1 MGNKI
6 TNMIK
11 NSRGEGCTPNS
22 IRKAISASLVAVL
35 IAGSFYAGQFFSPA
49 VSYAANIN
57 GPTVVGVDTSI
68 GAGNTCTIQVKGTY
82 EILASATAG
91 SNGNAPTGDG
101 GRGGTGQSV
110 RFTLNL
116 NVGDILTIQQNA
128 GGAGA
133 EGGRKRKGSYTAIGG
148 NGGDGGNGVT
158 VLNNNDFLLS
168 VQGGSGGGGDGDQ
181 VSSGASA
188 AGGRGGT
195 GGYSAGGTCLASPG
209 SGGAGG
215 HAGIPP
221 GSGENG
227 SNGTGLYI
235 DTSKVS
241 TFNMANGAYTG
252 AWYCVLTLRSEYK
265 NDIVAFQPISLSVK
279 YGTTY
284 EQVRAKL
291 PTVIKANCTQGLFE
305 IPVTWKCETFDQ
317 TLPGIYTFEGT
328 LGTLPGDVKNP
339 LLIYPIGTVTLVN
352 VGAEQTFDKLQQIE
366 VPKIICIAGKP
377 YDDYIPA
384 YDDMVSASVD
394 GVTIINESNND
405 RIIHI
410 RALFNTPGTRVL
422 TVQGNPFIFKVVTE
436 PDSSNVIVTFN

>member
-1 MGNKI
+1 MESKI
-6 TNMIK
+6 TDKKKICK
-11 NSRGEGCTPNS
+11 GGRHTTVF
-22 IRKAISASLVAVL
+22 IRKTMSAFLVAVL
-35 IAGSFYAGQFFSPA
+35 IAGSFYAGQFFSPD

-82 EILASATAG
+82 EILASATVG
-91 SNGNAPTGDG
+91 VNGNAPTGDG
-101 GRGGTGQSV
+101 GTGGTGQSV

-116 NVGDILTIQQNA
+116 NAGDILTIQQNP

-133 EGGRKRKGSYTAIGG
+133 EGGSSRKGSYVAYGGDGG
-148 NGGDGGNGVT
+148 NGGNGVT
-158 VLNNNDFLLS
+158 VLNNSDFLLS
-168 VQGGSGGGGDGDQ
+168 VQGGSGGGGDGDS

-188 AGGRGGT
+188 AGGKGGT
-195 GGYSAGGTCLASPG
+195 GGYSAGGTCITSPG

-215 HAGIPP
+215 HAGLPP
-221 GSGENG
+221 GAGANG

-241 TFNMANGAYTG
+241 TFNMANGSYTG
-252 AWYCVLTLRSEYK
+252 AWGCVLTLRSEYK
-265 NDIVAFQPISLSVK
+265 NDIATFQPISLSIK

-284 EQVRAKL
+284 EQILAKL
-291 PTVIKANCTQGLFE
+291 PAVIRANCTQGLFE

-328 LGTLPGDVKNP
+328 LGALPGDVKNP
-339 LLIYPIGTVTLVN
+339 LRIYPTGNVTLVN

-366 VPKIICIAGKP
+366 VPKIICIAGRP
-377 YDDYIPA
+377 YDDYISA
-384 YDDMVSASVD
+384 YDDMVSASAD

-405 RIIHI
+405 RIIHVS
-410 RALFNTPGTRVL
+410 ALFNTPGTRVL
-422 TVQGNPFIFKVVTE
+422 TIQGNPFIFKVIAE
-436 PDSSNVIVTFN
+436 PDSSNVTVTFN

>member
-1 MGNKI
+1 MGNKT
-6 TNMIK
+6 TNIM
-11 NSRGEGCTPNS
+11 NFRGEGYKPN
-22 IRKAISASLVAVL
+22 ITRKAISIFLIAIL
-35 IAGSFYAGQFFSPA
+35 IAGSFYAGQFFSPN

-57 GPTVVGVDTSI
+57 GPTVIGVDTSI
-68 GAGNTCTIQVKGTY
+68 GAGNTCTIQTKGTY

-91 SNGNAPTGDG
+91 ANGNAPTGDG

-116 NVGDILTIQQNA
+116 NAGDILTIQQNA

-241 TFNMANGAYTG
+241 TYNLANGSYTG
-252 AWYCVLTLRSEYK
+252 AWGCVLTLRSEYK
-265 NDIVAFQPISLSVK
+265 NDIATFQTVTMSVK
-279 YGTTY
+279 YGTTH
-284 EQVRAKL
+284 EQALSKL
-291 PTVIKANCTQGLFE
+291 PTKVKANCTQGLFE

-317 TLPGIYTFEGT
+317 TLPGVYTFEGI
-328 LGTLPGDVKNP
+328 LGALPGDVKNP
-339 LLIYPIGTVTLVN
+339 LLLFPTANVTLVA
-352 VGAEQTFDKLQQIE
+352 VGAEQTYDKLKQIE
-366 VPKIICIAGKP
+366 VPRITCVAGKP
-377 YDDYIPA
+377 YNDFIAA
-384 YDDMVSASVD
+384 YDDMTPVTADGVSITNDSDKDKVIHVSA
-394 GVTIINESNND
+394 
-405 RIIHI
+405 
-410 RALFNTPGTRVL
+410 LFETEGTHVI
-422 TVQGNPFIFKVVTE
+422 VIQGNTFIFKVVNE
-436 PDSSNVIVTFN
+436 PDSSNVNVVFN

>member
-1 MGNKI
+1 MKNK
-6 TNMIK
+6 TANEKK
-11 NSRGEGCTPNS
+11 NCKGGKRTSVF
-22 IRKAISASLVAVL
+22 IRKAISAFLVAVL
-35 IAGSFYAGQFFSPA
+35 IAGSFYAGQFFSPD

-91 SNGNAPTGDG
+91 ASGNAALKAG
-101 GRGGTGQSV
+101 GTGGTGQSV

-116 NVGDILTIQQNA
+116 NSGDVLEIRQNP

-133 EGGRKRKGSYTAIGG
+133 EGGNNRKGSYVAQGGTGG
-148 NGGDGGNGVT
+148 NGGNGVT
-158 VLNNNDFLLS
+158 VLNNGNFVLS
-168 VQGGSGGGGDGDQ
+168 VQGGSGGGGGGDY

-188 AGGRGGT
+188 GGGKGGT
-195 GGYSAGGTCLASPG
+195 GGYSAGGTCITSPG
-209 SGGAGG
+209 SGGTGG
-215 HAGIPP
+215 TGGIPP
-221 GSGENG
+221 GIGQNG
-227 SNGTGLYI
+227 SNGTGLYV

-241 TFNMANGAYTG
+241 THNMANGSYTG
-252 AWYCVLTLRSEYK
+252 AWGCVLTLRSEYK
-265 NDIVAFQPISLSVK
+265 NDIATFQPISLSVK

-284 EQVRAKL
+284 EQILAKL
-291 PTVIKANCTQGLFE
+291 PALIKANCTQGIFE
-305 IPVTWKCETFDQ
+305 IPVTWKCEAFDQ
-317 TLPGIYTFEGT
+317 TLPGFYTFEGT

-366 VPKIICIAGKP
+366 VPKIICIAGKS
-377 YDDYIPA
+377 YDDYISA
-384 YDDMVSASVD
+384 YDDMVSASAD

-422 TVQGNPFIFKVVTE
+422 MIQGNPFIFKVIEE
-436 PDSSNVIVTFN
+436 PDSSNVRVIFN